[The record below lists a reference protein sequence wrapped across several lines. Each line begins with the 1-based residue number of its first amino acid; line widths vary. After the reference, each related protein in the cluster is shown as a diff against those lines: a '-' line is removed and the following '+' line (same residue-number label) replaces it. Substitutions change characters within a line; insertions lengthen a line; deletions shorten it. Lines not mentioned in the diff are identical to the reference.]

1 MTTEKSKDEIPM
13 DLLAGARDIVAG
25 MDPRA
30 EKNPDEKTAKKE
42 PSAEQL
48 VIFDALMTKG
58 TYEASYRFGKSK
70 VTWRTRT
77 SQEQE
82 AIYRMVDNEGF
93 STPVAA
99 GAAFRKLNVVF
110 SLVNFQGKE
119 APKDV
124 RERLGLVNS
133 LPGPILSALENSL
146 GKFDETVAKAVE
158 EVGLENF

>member
-1 MTTEKSKDEIPM
+1 MSTEKAQDIPM
-13 DLLAGARDIVAG
+13 DLLAGTREIVAG
-25 MDPRA
+25 MDPNA
-30 EKNPDEKTAKKE
+30 KKEEKEGSAKKE
-42 PSAEQL
+42 PTAEQL
-48 VIFDALMTKG
+48 VIFDALMTRG
-58 TYEASYRFGKSK
+58 VYEASSKFGKSK

-77 SQEQE
+77 AQEQE

-119 APKDV
+119 APKDL
-124 RERLGLVNS
+124 RERLGMVNA
-133 LPGPILSALENSL
+133 LAGPILNALEGSL
-146 GKFDETVAKAVE
+146 SKFDDTVAKAVE

>member
-1 MTTEKSKDEIPM
+1 MSEANKEIPL
-13 DLLAGARDIVAG
+13 DLLAGTRDILSN
-25 MDPRA
+25 MDPNA
-30 EKNPDEKTAKKE
+30 GKEDADKKPKKE
-42 PSAEQL
+42 PTAEQL
-48 VIFDALMTKG
+48 VVFDALMTNG
-58 TYEASYRFGKSK
+58 GYEATSKFGKSK

-119 APKDV
+119 MAKDV
-124 RERLGLVNS
+124 RERLTFVNA
-133 LPGPILSALENSL
+133 LAGPILNALESSL
-146 GKFDETVAKAVE
+146 AKFDDTVAKAVE